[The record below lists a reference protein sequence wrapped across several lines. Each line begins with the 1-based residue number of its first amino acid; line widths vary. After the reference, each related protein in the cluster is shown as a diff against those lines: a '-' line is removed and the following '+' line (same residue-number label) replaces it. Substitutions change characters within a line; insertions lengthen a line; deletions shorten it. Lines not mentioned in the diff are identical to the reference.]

1 MRRGGMGFKDVRARV
16 IDALE
21 SELYQNEERED
32 GDQKNLLAAREVTP
46 GFVAMLLR
54 RCSGD
59 QYEARLHHAD
69 PDRLCHI
76 FKPELRGERW
86 YVKVYFQRSIAVF
99 ISVHR

>member
-1 MRRGGMGFKDVRARV
+1 MGFKDVRAV
-16 IDALE
+16 IVALE
-21 SELYQNEERED
+21 SGLYQHEERGD
-32 GDQKNLLAAREVTP
+32 GDQKNLLEAREVTA

-54 RCSGD
+54 RCSRD

-69 PDRLCHI
+69 PDLLCHI

-86 YVKVYFQRSIAVF
+86 YVKVYFRWSVAVF